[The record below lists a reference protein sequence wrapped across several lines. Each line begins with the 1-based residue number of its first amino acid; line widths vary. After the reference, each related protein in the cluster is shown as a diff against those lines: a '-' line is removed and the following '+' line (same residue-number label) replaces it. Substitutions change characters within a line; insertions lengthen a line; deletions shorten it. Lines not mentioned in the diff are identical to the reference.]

1 MSFKEKCTKPRCANT
16 IHTLDVKKSVFFMIS
31 VFPVTC
37 INYYVCTMIAVGWSC
52 MHISHVFVILVCV
65 HTNVRSLQH
74 YNIPLRTVSICL
86 YLKHTHTLTRTLT
99 LDTHTHTHTHTYTNT
114 LYTHAHT
121 HLHLTYTDTVH
132 THTRT
137 RTHTH
142 THVMVH
148 ARIHTNS

>member
-86 YLKHTHTLTRTLT
+86 YLKHTHTLTRTHC
-99 LDTHTHTHTHTYTNT
+99 THTHTHTLTR
-114 LYTHAHT
+114 T
-121 HLHLTYTDTVH
+121 HLHLTYTDTA
-132 THTRT
+132 

-142 THVMVH
+142 TYVMVH
-148 ARIHTNS
+148 ARIHTNSVKTTLCSSLNP